1 MAETEARAE
10 VVRGYVKKARRRLD
24 RLRGRYK
31 DLIVG
36 GRRDVRAE
44 TGGYRSSSSSSSS
57 SSYDAPPSPSPSP
70 SASYSSRTGGA
81 APSGDDDVDDDGPS
95 SYSSSWNPRREG
107 LHTE

>member
-1 MAETEARAE
+1 MDDTELLVTQLETRSGTIGEEIMNLEADIGGMGFSYRERINLEERLAETEARAE

-57 SSYDAPPSPSPSP
+57 
-70 SASYSSRTGGA
+70 
-81 APSGDDDVDDDGPS
+81 
-95 SYSSSWNPRREG
+95 
-107 LHTE
+107 